1 MIRSLFAV
9 IAAVIAGFALAKM
22 VESAGA
28 SATGLAPGS
37 AGYGA
42 ILLLGWFLG
51 AFLAALVAVLF
62 GRKWAPLGALSA
74 AAIFLGAVITLF
86 SYPLSWLLWPGTAV
100 ATALG
105 GYGAVKLTG
114 AKAQHPAMRRKDG
127 LFDG

>member
-1 MIRSLFAV
+1 MIRSLFAIIV
-9 IAAVIAGFALAKM
+9 AVIAGFALAKM
-22 VESAGA
+22 VEAAGA
-28 SATGLAPGS
+28 SLTGAAPGS

-42 ILLLGWFLG
+42 VLLLGWFLG

-62 GRKWAPLGALSA
+62 GGKWAPLGALGA
-74 AAIFLGAVITLF
+74 ASIFLGAVITLF
-86 SYPLSWLLWPGTAV
+86 SYPLSWFLWPGAAV

-114 AKAQHPAMRRKDG
+114 AKSEHPKLQRKSG